1 MGKHVKD
8 GPEAKAREALA
19 DLHRSIYLL
28 YEAADMYG
36 DRGDHRKADACR
48 SAMESLVSVWD
59 HVDDR
64 MSPMVGRD
72 D

>member
-28 YEAADMYG
+28 YEAAGMYDDQG
-36 DRGDHRKADACR
+36 DYRKADACR

-64 MSPMVGRD
+64 MATMVGRND
-72 D
+72 